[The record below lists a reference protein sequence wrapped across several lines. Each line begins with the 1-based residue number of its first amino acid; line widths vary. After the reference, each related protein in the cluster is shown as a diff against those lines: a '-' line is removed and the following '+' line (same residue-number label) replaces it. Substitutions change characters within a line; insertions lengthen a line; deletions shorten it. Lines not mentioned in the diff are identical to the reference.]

1 MNGPVAMLGICR
13 GAICFGEGRYTHQRL
28 PDKTHQGEHNFNSD
42 RLLRRGIVFLRTMGF
57 GRGAV
62 YDLWTEFRM
71 DGGRVLWMTQDHPK
85 CGLES

>member
-13 GAICFGEGRYTHQRL
+13 GAICFSEERYTQRRL

-42 RLLRRGIVFLRTMGF
+42 RLLRRGIVFSRTMGI

-62 YDLWTEFRM
+62 YDIWTEFRM
-71 DGGRVLWMTQDHPK
+71 DGGWVLWMTQDPPNVV
-85 CGLES
+85 